1 MRHYED
7 GQGFGMI
14 PDKFDPSREVPET
27 ADRDSE
33 GPARLAGLFREMD
46 GYLKEWQ
53 RHCRSSDS
61 DLLRSVGA
69 DLADTWEQ
77 IRQEMGK

>member
-46 GYLKEWQ
+46 ARVRTWL
-53 RHCRSSDS
+53 SDS
-61 DLLRSVGA
+61 AQGTEDVEEICRVWL
-69 DLADTWEQ
+69 E
-77 IRQEMGK
+77 IRQEMSK

>member
-1 MRHYED
+1 MKRYED
-7 GQGFGMI
+7 PQGFGMI
-14 PDKFDPSREVPET
+14 PDGFDPSRETPET

-33 GPARLAGLFREMD
+33 GPARLAGLFREMN
-46 GYLKEWQ
+46 GYLREWR
-53 RHCRSSDS
+53 RHCRSNDP

-77 IRQEMGK
+77 IREETGK